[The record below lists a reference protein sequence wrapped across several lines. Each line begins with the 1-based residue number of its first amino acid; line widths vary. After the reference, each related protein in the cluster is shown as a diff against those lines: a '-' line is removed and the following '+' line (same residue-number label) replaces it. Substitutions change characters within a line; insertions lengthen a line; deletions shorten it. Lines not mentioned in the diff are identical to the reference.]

1 MGPARVNNP
10 AEYDEIVSSLR
21 ANGVEIRYSTNE
33 FAYGPTSLGG
43 RPGNIV
49 FDPDASISA
58 IRHEH
63 GHFLDDQALGF
74 PGQRFYYENPQFRV
88 ATERS
93 QYLSEIRTARQL
105 GDTSAQRQLMQD
117 YLTERQYLIDNF
129 YFKPNGEKIPYGGS
143 YGR

>member
-10 AEYDEIVSSLR
+10 AEYDEIVSNLR

-74 PGQRFYYENPQFRV
+74 PKFNDSDPIDPESICLFHRYSNDCISNSGGIILNCIFGGQYFIE
-88 ATERS
+88 E
-93 QYLSEIRTARQL
+93 QL
-105 GDTSAQRQLMQD
+105 CIVSPELQ
-117 YLTERQYLIDNF
+117 
-129 YFKPNGEKIPYGGS
+129 NGAKGYSVGS
-143 YGR
+143 GR